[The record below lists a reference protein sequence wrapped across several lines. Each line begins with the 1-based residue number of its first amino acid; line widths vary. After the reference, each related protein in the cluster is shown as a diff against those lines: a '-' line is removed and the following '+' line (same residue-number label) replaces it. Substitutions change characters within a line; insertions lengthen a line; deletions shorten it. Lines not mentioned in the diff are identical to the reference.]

1 MCFALQDD
9 GASVLT
15 LFMTCLLDVLSK
27 SLLLCE
33 VFFFFLLLHELFL
46 NTCRYTYLLFLLV
59 IIYGFA
65 GVFFFFSSFEN
76 KLFMFL

>member
-46 NTCRYTYLLFLLV
+46 NTCRYTYLLLLALFTRDYLR
-59 IIYGFA
+59 IRWS
-65 GVFFFFSSFEN
+65 FFFF
-76 KLFMFL
+76 